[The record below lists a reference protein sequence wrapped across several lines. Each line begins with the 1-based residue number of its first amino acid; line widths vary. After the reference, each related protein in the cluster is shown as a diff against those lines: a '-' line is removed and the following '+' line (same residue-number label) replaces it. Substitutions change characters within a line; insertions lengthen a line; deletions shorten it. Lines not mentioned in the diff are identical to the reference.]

1 MGKIINIQNKYLQVH
16 SQSEKAGLSGITQ
29 TTSSTTRSKNY
40 ITKLNHEIVWA
51 SPIFNPSGYASGAIS
66 FICGLDKIIDL
77 TIRHNS
83 PLFSNTFI
91 DNIPISWKEVL
102 FRRHKIPPQ
111 DWNTPLPLNKND
123 VFIQHLPAHAF
134 IKVPAVFRNI
144 GRTMFETDRI
154 PADWVQ
160 KCNEMDE
167 IWVPSRFN
175 KQTFIQSG
183 VNEDKIVIIPECIDT
198 DIFNPDGIIPFELPN
213 KAGYN
218 FLSIF
223 EWTNRKGW
231 DVLLKAY
238 FESFSSSDDVCLFLR
253 TYLLGSYDRDTKVMI
268 EEKID
273 ALILRNGYKK
283 SRLPRYELITNQLPF
298 NDMLRLYKSADAFVL
313 PSRGEGWGRP
323 HMEAMAFGLPVIG
336 TNWSG
341 NTEFMNTDNSY
352 LIDVEAMVP
361 IKENEI
367 PIYFGHKWAEP
378 SCSHLKQLL
387 RHVYSHQD
395 EAKIKGGIAK
405 KHIADKYN
413 SATVAGIIVERLQQ
427 FQDGVTAA
435 KSVSKRIEDINPS
448 GPKIV
453 WEGSQFIKHS
463 LALIN
468 REMCLRLAK
477 DNANLSLLPF
487 GVDTYTPAKNEPE
500 AVLQKYIRKN
510 AGEADI
516 HVRLQWPPNLN
527 PPSSG
532 RWVINQPWEFGFLP
546 KEWVKVFSR
555 HVDEMWVI
563 SSYVRDVYIQSGIPA
578 ARVFVVP
585 CGINPN
591 IFNLSVK
598 PHKLKTK
605 KKFKFLFVGGT
616 IMRKGID
623 ILLDAYTQSYTAS
636 DNVCLVIKDMGG
648 DSFYK
653 GMNLREKIAAISRQ
667 KNAPA
672 IEYIDTMLSDKQV
685 AGLYKACDVL
695 VHPYRGEGF
704 GLPILEAM
712 ACGTPAIVTNGGAC
726 LDFCSE
732 KNSML
737 IDAKKLIYADKR
749 IGEYE
754 MDGYPWLLE
763 PSVDH
768 LKELMVYAFQHQ
780 KEMRELGELA
790 HRDAHEHWT
799 WDKAYIVMKERIS
812 ALSKMPIRRFE
823 PVKPL
828 VKDKGTV
835 SLIKESARKAG
846 IDPLLEMAERFI
858 GEEKIDDAVTL
869 LNEMLAKNPNNID
882 ALNDLGVAAIMT
894 KNYHAAAA
902 HIRKVI
908 TLDPT
913 NETAQGNFQHLEQI
927 MCSAKDDG
935 KIQESEVLINA
946 GETAKARVMLNEL
959 LISNP
964 VHIDALNDL
973 SVVEIMEKNWQEA
986 AILINKVV
994 TLDPLNES
1002 AKQNLQ
1008 YLDQVVSGIGV

>member
-1 MGKIINIQNKYLQVH
+1 
-16 SQSEKAGLSGITQ
+16 
-29 TTSSTTRSKNY
+29 
-40 ITKLNHEIVWA
+40 
-51 SPIFNPSGYASGAIS
+51 
-66 FICGLDKIIDL
+66 
-77 TIRHNS
+77 
-83 PLFSNTFI
+83 
-91 DNIPISWKEVL
+91 
-102 FRRHKIPPQ
+102 
-111 DWNTPLPLNKND
+111 
-123 VFIQHLPAHAF
+123 
-134 IKVPAVFRNI
+134 
-144 GRTMFETDRI
+144 
-154 PADWVQ
+154 
-160 KCNEMDE
+160 
-167 IWVPSRFN
+167 
-175 KQTFIQSG
+175 
-183 VNEDKIVIIPECIDT
+183 
-198 DIFNPDGIIPFELPN
+198 
-213 KAGYN
+213 
-218 FLSIF
+218 
-223 EWTNRKGW
+223 
-231 DVLLKAY
+231 
-238 FESFSSSDDVCLFLR
+238 
-253 TYLLGSYDRDTKVMI
+253 
-268 EEKID
+268 
-273 ALILRNGYKK
+273 
-283 SRLPRYELITNQLPF
+283 
-298 NDMLRLYKSADAFVL
+298 
-313 PSRGEGWGRP
+313 
-323 HMEAMAFGLPVIG
+323 
-336 TNWSG
+336 
-341 NTEFMNTDNSY
+341 
-352 LIDVEAMVP
+352 
-361 IKENEI
+361 
-367 PIYFGHKWAEP
+367 
-378 SCSHLKQLL
+378 
-387 RHVYSHQD
+387 
-395 EAKIKGGIAK
+395 
-405 KHIADKYN
+405 
-413 SATVAGIIVERLQQ
+413 
-427 FQDGVTAA
+427 
-435 KSVSKRIEDINPS
+435 
-448 GPKIV
+448 
-453 WEGSQFIKHS
+453 
-463 LALIN
+463 
-468 REMCLRLAK
+468 
-477 DNANLSLLPF
+477 
-487 GVDTYTPAKNEPE
+487 
-500 AVLQKYIRKN
+500 
-510 AGEADI
+510 
-516 HVRLQWPPNLN
+516 
-527 PPSSG
+527 
-532 RWVINQPWEFGFLP
+532 
-546 KEWVKVFSR
+546 
-555 HVDEMWVI
+555 
-563 SSYVRDVYIQSGIPA
+563 
-578 ARVFVVP
+578 
-585 CGINPN
+585 
-591 IFNLSVK
+591 
-598 PHKLKTK
+598 
-605 KKFKFLFVGGT
+605 
-616 IMRKGID
+616 MRKGID